1 MLQAVAF
8 QHPFASSVL
17 SDHRSP
23 LQALAVLL
31 GLAQRQHRR
40 EHSLS
45 GQVLT
50 PLLPSVLLSRAWWL
64 LWKPAVLHVIVWRLI
79 TQRGAEGWLL
89 SFSSSLLQ
97 SRNTWE
103 MLHQK
108 ACERKAERGSVCFPL

>member
-31 GLAQRQHRR
+31 GLVQRQHRR

-50 PLLPSVLLSRAWWL
+50 PPLPSVLLSRARCL
-64 LWKPAVLHVIVWRLI
+64 LWKPAELHVIIWRLI
-79 TQRGAEGWLL
+79 ARHGAEGWLL
-89 SFSSSLLQ
+89 SFFVFSASKQKHL
-97 SRNTWE
+97 E

-108 ACERKAERGSVCFPL
+108 ACERKAKRGSVCFPL